1 MLNNFLKYVPKN
13 GKKNQPH
20 PHFSKA
26 ANFLRIVNDLA
37 NY

>member
-13 GKKNQPH
+13 GKKNPH
-20 PHFSKA
+20 PNFSKA